1 MVLST
6 TKLTGLVL
14 GGASCT
20 AAADGSGLDKLH
32 TLPND
37 GLLITSTSSL
47 SPSSSSSS
55 SSSFSSAAAITSAPS
70 SMTTQ
75 TGPVL
80 WELTTVFT
88 QPEECSNG
96 ITQYAGSPSTLDYWL
111 NIPHPAP
118 GLTLTSCFPPVLLA
132 SVTAAVDQPP
142 YSQLVCP
149 YRWETADL
157 NSTYRICCPRGFGL
171 YAPALFSASWLPD
184 RPGLSAWCTSWAWPG
199 THAVLTVYNT
209 DGGSSIVETTLGDD
223 ENWLVRATPFDGT
236 IPTSVPTNAIT
247 SSSSAPKPTG
257 VTTKTAA
264 ATTTTTASPSPES
277 SGPKSLSAMP
287 SCGVKLLIALLFCVL
302 SFC

>member
-1 MVLST
+1 MVISMA
-6 TKLTGLVL
+6 KLAGLVL
-14 GGASCT
+14 GAASCT
-20 AAADGSGLDKLH
+20 AGDGSVLEERQLH
-32 TLPND
+32 TLLNKVP
-37 GLLITSTSSL
+37 LSITATSSP

-55 SSSFSSAAAITSAPS
+55 SSSFSSPAAITSAPS
-70 SMTTQ
+70 STTMQ
-75 TGPVL
+75 TGPVP
-80 WELTTVFT
+80 WDLTTVFT

-96 ITQYAGSPSTLDYWL
+96 ITQYAGSLSTLDYWL

-132 SVTAAVDQPP
+132 SVTASVDQPP

-171 YAPALFSASWLPD
+171 YAPALFSASWLPG
-184 RPGLSAWCTSWAWPG
+184 RPGLSAWCTSWYLA
-199 THAVLTVYNT
+199 
-209 DGGSSIVETTLGDD
+209 SDD

-257 VTTKTAA
+257 VATKTAA
-264 ATTTTTASPSPES
+264 ATTTTTASPSPDS
-277 SGPKSLSAMP
+277 SGPRAFGAIP
-287 SCGVKLLIALLFCVL
+287 SHRVKLLIALLFCVL
-302 SFC
+302 FFC